1 MRHPAD
7 TTSFKAEGI
16 SHLSALIQTSFAATA
31 KLAITCQERNKS
43 ALGDPADHTL
53 RHEFKHSDSR
63 AKPLPASAAREP
75 T

>member
-16 SHLSALIQTSFAATA
+16 SLLSALIQTSFAATA

-43 ALGDPADHTL
+43 VLGDPADHTL
-53 RHEFKHSDSR
+53 RHKFKHSDRLR
-63 AKPLPASAAREP
+63 AHVPRVP
-75 T
+75 TSPYT